1 MRTTAARTVARVV
14 GVIVIV
20 VGAVWV
26 GQGLGYLPGSFM
38 TGNRTWFWIG
48 AACVLAGLGPALR
61 LAPPSSLRRSPDPR
75 GPDPPSWRSGSRE
88 GA

>member
-1 MRTTAARTVARVV
+1 MRSTAARTAARVV
-14 GVIVIV
+14 GIVVIV

-48 AACVLAGLGPALR
+48 AACVLAGLALLFASRRPSAGPRA
-61 LAPPSSLRRSPDPR
+61 
-75 GPDPPSWRSGSRE
+75 
-88 GA
+88 